1 MKAQIIGGEFVWNII
16 WEKDCFAF
24 ICRVL
29 KCLYL
34 MDKAPLEQV
43 GIGLDATYK
52 PMERGG
58 GHFEEEDLDL
68 WQSKGTDEIDERLC
82 NLAWVVAY
90 FWDVLQSWWSQ
101 HGHTICLGEEW
112 GWAHAILV
120 ERSSIAAGEVPCHCW
135 TDMES
140 HPQSRL
146 QGTPIYELV
155 QYSIW
160 IHTVLFKLS
169 WLIQWLIGWDSKKG
183 RARHLLN
190 TNHFRALLC
199 TT

>member
-1 MKAQIIGGEFVWNII
+1 MGDHLYTFMRLTKAQIIGGEFVWNII

-68 WQSKGTDEIDERLC
+68 
-82 NLAWVVAY
+82 
-90 FWDVLQSWWSQ
+90 
-101 HGHTICLGEEW
+101 
-112 GWAHAILV
+112 
-120 ERSSIAAGEVPCHCW
+120 
-135 TDMES
+135 
-140 HPQSRL
+140 
-146 QGTPIYELV
+146 
-155 QYSIW
+155 
-160 IHTVLFKLS
+160 
-169 WLIQWLIGWDSKKG
+169 
-183 RARHLLN
+183 
-190 TNHFRALLC
+190 
-199 TT
+199 

>member
-58 GHFEEEDLDL
+58 GSFWGGRPRPMTIKRNRWNRRKVMQLGMGCSIL
-68 WQSKGTDEIDERLC
+68 LRRVT
-82 NLAWVVAY
+82 VV
-90 FWDVLQSWWSQ
+90 
-101 HGHTICLGEEW
+101 
-112 GWAHAILV
+112 
-120 ERSSIAAGEVPCHCW
+120 
-135 TDMES
+135 MES
-140 HPQSRL
+140 TWAYNMSWGGMGMGTCHIGWTFIHSRRWGAMSL
-146 QGTPIYELV
+146 LDWHGIPSTVTRARDPY
-155 QYSIW
+155 IW
-160 IHTVLFKLS
+160 IGS
-169 WLIQWLIGWDSKKG
+169 I
-183 RARHLLN
+183 
-190 TNHFRALLC
+190 
-199 TT
+199 